1 MLVALV
7 AGAAASDLENLAALD
22 ATAGE
27 EQAALAYVLDR
38 LGPGAQSDA
47 TRTAYISFG
56 QGEPHTLLAAG
67 LDEPGYAV
75 SEITPDGYLR
85 LHRLAEPPPTYQFDS
100 YWPGWPVRLA
110 RYGRD
115 AIPGVMAAQSVHFNS
130 DRGYSNGPHSLENLY
145 VDIGASSAEDAAAA
159 GVSLL
164 DRVTFGAG
172 PVRLGDDELSAPWI
186 SSHAGAAL
194 LLHLADLLRRNPPK
208 SRVTL
213 AFTSQQHYHNA
224 GLLRVLRAHRAD
236 RLVIVRPGGDNGL
249 AVSGAA
255 GWSSDLTGEIRQWGQ
270 EHGLHINSGGAP
282 KISFGPFAP
291 EDAWKNAGSSA
302 ILTLGPRN
310 SGSPAESFSWKTLDE
325 AGRLLAWLAGL
336 PDGAAFTLSRE
347 IDPPRTAPA
356 IHHEPL
362 PALLDDLIRIPG
374 VSGAEAAVR
383 DAVRERLPKPFAA
396 AARIDAKGNLIV
408 RLGGAGPPRAL
419 FLAHLDEIGFRVT
432 NADNSGGATVESRGG
447 LSEELFAFHP
457 LTLWREGRAY
467 PALMGRFGQIHAGG
481 GPRTGDLVT
490 PAKNVL
496 RLLNDRISG
505 RSLDDRA
512 GCAVLLSALAR
523 LKLSKQD
530 NPVWFVFT
538 VEEET
543 GLWGAEALA
552 LASSP
557 RRVYAVDS
565 LVTSDSPLEP
575 TRLGNLK
582 LGEGAALRT
591 IDNSGLTPRSEVERV
606 LALARSKG
614 IPARAGV
621 TAGGNDGSKFAQAGA
636 VNIPLAFPLRYSHTA
651 AETADLRDLRA
662 LIDLVT
668 ALAQDELTARD

>member
-1 MLVALV
+1 
-7 AGAAASDLENLAALD
+7 
-22 ATAGE
+22 
-27 EQAALAYVLDR
+27 
-38 LGPGAQSDA
+38 
-47 TRTAYISFG
+47 
-56 QGEPHTLLAAG
+56 
-67 LDEPGYAV
+67 
-75 SEITPDGYLR
+75 
-85 LHRLAEPPPTYQFDS
+85 
-100 YWPGWPVRLA
+100 
-110 RYGRD
+110 
-115 AIPGVMAAQSVHFNS
+115 
-130 DRGYSNGPHSLENLY
+130 
-145 VDIGASSAEDAAAA
+145 
-159 GVSLL
+159 
-164 DRVTFGAG
+164 
-172 PVRLGDDELSAPWI
+172 
-186 SSHAGAAL
+186 
-194 LLHLADLLRRNPPK
+194 
-208 SRVTL
+208 
-213 AFTSQQHYHNA
+213 
-224 GLLRVLRAHRAD
+224 
-236 RLVIVRPGGDNGL
+236 
-249 AVSGAA
+249 
-255 GWSSDLTGEIRQWGQ
+255 
-270 EHGLHINSGGAP
+270 
-282 KISFGPFAP
+282 
-291 EDAWKNAGSSA
+291 
-302 ILTLGPRN
+302 
-310 SGSPAESFSWKTLDE
+310 
-325 AGRLLAWLAGL
+325 
-336 PDGAAFTLSRE
+336 
-347 IDPPRTAPA
+347 
-356 IHHEPL
+356 
-362 PALLDDLIRIPG
+362 
-374 VSGAEAAVR
+374 
-383 DAVRERLPKPFAA
+383 
-396 AARIDAKGNLIV
+396 
-408 RLGGAGPPRAL
+408 
-419 FLAHLDEIGFRVT
+419 
-432 NADNSGGATVESRGG
+432 
-447 LSEELFAFHP
+447 
-457 LTLWREGRAY
+457 
-467 PALMGRFGQIHAGG
+467 MGRFGQIHAGG